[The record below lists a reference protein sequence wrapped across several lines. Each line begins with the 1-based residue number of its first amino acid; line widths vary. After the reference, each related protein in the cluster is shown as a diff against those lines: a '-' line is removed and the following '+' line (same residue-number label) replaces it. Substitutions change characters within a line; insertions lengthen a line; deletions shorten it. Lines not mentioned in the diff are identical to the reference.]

1 MNDPKKN
8 HLLVFEIDGTSL
20 ATQLKTRW
28 YTDGKLTME
37 ETRECPDFT
46 PQELQIEIERTVGLI
61 APDSKINVINH

>member
-20 ATQLKTRW
+20 VTQLKTRW
-28 YTDGKLTME
+28 YTDGKLTKE
-37 ETRECPDFT
+37 ETREYPDFT
-46 PQELQIEIERTVGLI
+46 PQELQIEIEKTVGLI